1 MRLSPQGS
9 FLFFLDLQQ
18 PSTAGHLLRWP
29 LSWVSE
35 APQPLFLHFLF
46 VYPLLSMLTFS
57 DLQLS
62 AHFLDSGQNF
72 CGWTCLFPQK
82 EKCILHTISM
92 LTLSKFAGSKQAIYI
107 SFHIFLS
114 SIILNPALFQITLPP
129 TACPAPYTNSSTTLY
144 SNSSSL
150 SWQQSP
156 SWSLAPFT
164 GSHHHL

>member
-1 MRLSPQGS
+1 MRLSSQGS

-62 AHFLDSGQNF
+62 ARFLDSGQNF
-72 CGWTCLFPQK
+72 CGWSCLFPQK

-92 LTLSKFAGSKQAIYI
+92 SILSKFACSKQAIYI
-107 SFHIFLS
+107 SSHIFLS
-114 SIILNPALFQITLPP
+114 SIFLNPALFQTS
-129 TACPAPYTNSSTTLY
+129 AASH
-144 SNSSSL
+144 SL
-150 SWQQSP
+150 SCSIHRRFCYP
-156 SWSLAPFT
+156 LFKFIFIVVTAITVLVLSTFYGLT
-164 GSHHHL
+164 